1 MSKYL
6 SALFSH
12 SSVTVLV
19 FAATVSAH
27 SPSKSE
33 PLEIKDLIQHLDLE
47 PHVEGGYFRQTF
59 KADHRDL
66 VKTDA
71 GERTTLTSIYY
82 LLTEAS
88 PIGHFHRNRSD
99 IVHYFHAGDP
109 LEYTLIHP
117 DGTLEQRV
125 LGPDPTR
132 GHLLQMTVKGGI
144 WKASTFHGDPKVGYS
159 LIGEAVAPGFEYE
172 DMKLGHVAMLLR
184 AFPQHEVVI
193 QRLAYPEPKQKL
205 DIVRLEDQEW
215 YTAED
220 RAVAREIASPRNSR
234 LTRLSIADIKIPPGV
249 SVEEHYH
256 KEIEEVYFVVSGE
269 GLMTV
274 DGVQSVLKAGESIT
288 IMPNE
293 WHKIE
298 NLSKT
303 ETLRLHVT
311 CSPPWSPERLYFE

>member
-1 MSKYL
+1 ML
-6 SALFSH
+6 RPIFCLTF
-12 SSVTVLV
+12 VLLLPGV
-19 FAATVSAH
+19 LAAHIPAS
-27 SPSKSE
+27 SE
-33 PLEIKDLIQHLDLE
+33 PLDIEELIKHLDLE

-59 KADHRDL
+59 KADHRHPID
-66 VKTDA
+66 TEA

-117 DGTLEQRV
+117 DGTLETRI
-125 LGPDPTR
+125 LGPDPTK
-132 GHLLQMTVKGGI
+132 GHKMQMTVKGGV
-144 WKASTFHGDPKVGYS
+144 WKASTFYGEPAVGYS

-184 AFPQHEVVI
+184 AFPQHEAVI
-193 QRLAYPEPKQKL
+193 RRLAYPEPKQEL

-215 YTAED
+215 YTADD
-220 RAVAREIASPRNSR
+220 RAVAREIASPRNTR
-234 LTRLSIADIKIPPGV
+234 LTRFSIADIKIPPGV

-256 KEIEEVYFVVSGE
+256 KEIEEVYFVVAGE

-274 DGVQSVLKAGESIT
+274 DGVQRVLKAGESIT
-288 IMPNE
+288 IMPYE

-298 NLSKT
+298 NRSET
-303 ETLRLHVT
+303 VTLRLHVT
-311 CSPPWSPERLYFE
+311 CSPPWEPDRLYFE